1 MSEEILASVYIITLN
16 EEKNI
21 QAVLE
26 NVKNFN
32 EVILVDSGSTDN
44 TLAVASK
51 YKNVFIHEQTW
62 LGFSAQKSF
71 ALNLCKN
78 EWVLNLDADEICTKE
93 FIDEV
98 TDLMKDNSHEALQS
112 NRLLLRHGERI
123 RHFGGEDRLI
133 RFVRKSSGHYPDR
146 RVHESISVTGKVKS
160 TPARILHFENL
171 TLSQRFEKANTYSQ
185 LKADD
190 KLEKGD
196 IANALVIILIFPIS
210 FIQFFIFKGHFLG
223 GINGFI
229 TAMNASFYNFMKYSK
244 LRELRKIK
252 NL

>member
-1 MSEEILASVYIITLN
+1 MSDEILASVYIITLN
-16 EEKNI
+16 EEENI
-21 QAVLE
+21 QALLD

-44 TLAVASK
+44 TLTLAAQ
-51 YKNVFIHEQTW
+51 YNNVFIHEQAW

-93 FIDEV
+93 FVDEA
-98 TDLMKDNSHEALQS
+98 TNLIKENSHDALES
-112 NRLLLRHGERI
+112 TRLLLRFGEKV

-133 RFVRKSSGHYPDR
+133 RFFRKSCGHYQTR
-146 RVHESISVTGKVKS
+146 RVHESISITGRVKS
-160 TPARILHFENL
+160 TSASILHFENL
-171 TLSQRFEKANTYSQ
+171 TLSRRFEKANRYSE
-185 LKADD
+185 LKAED

-196 IANALVIILIFPIS
+196 TTSGIVIMAIFPIS
-210 FIQFFIFKGHFLG
+210 FIQFFIIKGHFLG
-223 GINGFI
+223 GIDGFI
-229 TAMNASFYNFMKYSK
+229 TAMNAAFYNFMKYSK
-244 LRELRKIK
+244 LRELKKIK